1 MNDITSL
8 PRVAAIATMAGR
20 KEDFERVLPVIYR
33 QVDHVFV
40 YLDGYDAIPDFLG
53 AYEKLTAHR
62 CEDIGSAAAARN
74 MHASS
79 RFLCLREIK
88 RPTVVIIFDD
98 DIIYPQD
105 YVSCMTEA
113 LHQYDGQAVVGVH
126 GRRFTPPHQSY
137 LHDATMSHFSRK
149 MEQHRDVHEVGM
161 GTSAFISDR
170 LPLDPTQ
177 WESFGMDDINVAYEA
192 QKRELRRIVI
202 ARPAGWLL
210 PIAEN
215 QADSL
220 WARTLR
226 DDSAASRLMRRLLGL
241 YHSQG
246 EAVEDMRQTAS

>member
-1 MNDITSL
+1 M
-8 PRVAAIATMAGR
+8 ATR
-20 KEDFERVLPVIYR
+20 QEDFRRVLPVIYG

-53 AYEKLTAHR
+53 AYDNLTVHR
-62 CEDIGSAAAARN
+62 CEEIGAAIASRN

-79 RFLCLREIK
+79 RYLCLRELEQ
-88 RPTVVIIFDD
+88 PTVVIIFDD
-98 DIIYPQD
+98 DIMYPRD
-105 YVSCMTEA
+105 YVSCMTET
-113 LHQYDGQAVVGVH
+113 LHQFDGQAVIGVH
-126 GRRFTPPHQSY
+126 GRRFAPPHRSY
-137 LHDATMSHFSRK
+137 LHDATMSHFSSK
-149 MEQHRDVHEVGM
+149 MDQHRDVHEVGT

-170 LPLDPTQ
+170 LPIDPTQ
-177 WESFGMDDINVAYEA
+177 WETFGMDDINVAYEA